1 MKYEVKFVQNVCL
14 TDVERIINLED
25 QGWMAYEISPYN
37 TMMGTVYKWEEIET
51 DSINTYI
58 ESFNSLFLGENIHI
72 GGYEKQEGMSQ
83 EKAREFLTQVLEE
96 IGVAAR

>member
-1 MKYEVKFVQNVCL
+1 MRYEVKFVQDVCL
-14 TDVERIINLED
+14 TDVERIINLEN

-58 ESFNSLFLGENIHI
+58 ESFNSLFLGKNIHI
-72 GGYEKQEGMSQ
+72 GGYEKSQ
-83 EKAREFLTQVLEE
+83 ETARELLTRVLEE
-96 IGVAAR
+96 MEATTR